1 MKSKPL
7 FMFGLLI
14 ATVFVFLIIK
24 SFGWSWTST
33 LIWYGKENVSDESW
47 LKFFFYPITFGGC
60 IVGLVVCYHAL
71 DFSNENENKS
81 TRIPTN
87 DYASPFM
94 GNPYLVIPKMII
106 NMESLDDIEIIFD
119 HDINEKKFAPVK
131 NMEWKVLVY
140 STLVGYHQNSKDSAG
155 LYPSTKKDVIKT
167 CLLKALE
174 KSNETGTYPE
184 GYADYIDE
192 YIKRF
197 DIVDM
202 MKNNSYEAYRL
213 FLNNIQSSIQYSTLT
228 SNSSEGIN
236 EELNSL
242 PTVEPEASVV
252 NEDCPP
258 KPPVQKSKSI
268 GFSVSFRD
276 GTIYHEKKAVNTWI
290 FALKKIGLENIW
302 NNRDQHRA
310 WHKVNGRDVC
320 IVERTETRRNSDGK
334 SPQTFVDG
342 YYVMTQLSNDQKV
355 NDLKSLSE
363 YLPQMGIEIV
373 WEKD

>member
-33 LIWYGKENVSDESW
+33 MTWYFREREIDYNW
-47 LKFFFYPITFGGC
+47 LKFFFYPITFGGG

-71 DFSNENENKS
+71 DFSNENDNNKVEPLTS
-81 TRIPTN
+81 N
-87 DYASPFM
+87 YSSPFM
-94 GNPYLVIPKMII
+94 GNPYSVVPEMII
-106 NMESLDDIEIIFD
+106 NMESLDDIKIIFD
-119 HDINEKKFAPVK
+119 HDIKVKQTAPVK
-131 NMEWKVLVY
+131 NLEGKALIY
-140 STLVGYHQNSKDSAG
+140 STLIGYDRNNESSDG
-155 LYPSTKKDVIKT
+155 VYPSMKKDVIKS
-167 CLLKALE
+167 CLLIALE
-174 KSNETGTYPE
+174 KSNGIGTYPE
-184 GYADYIDE
+184 GYADYIEE

-202 MKNNSYEAYRL
+202 MKNNYYEAYRQ
-213 FLNNIQSSIQYSTLT
+213 FLNNIQPSMQISDPASD
-228 SNSSEGIN
+228 SSECVN
-236 EELNSL
+236 EEQNSL
-242 PTVEPEASVV
+242 STMESDEPADEKESSF
-252 NEDCPP
+252 
-258 KPPVQKSKSI
+258 KPQVQKTKSI

-290 FALKKIGLENIW
+290 LALKKVGLENIW
-302 NNRDQHRA
+302 NNRGQHKA
-310 WHKVNGRDVC
+310 WHKVNGREVC
-320 IVERTETRRNSDGK
+320 IVERTETRRDSDGK
-334 SPQTFVDG
+334 SPQTFVDC

-355 NDLKSLSE
+355 NDLKYLSE